1 MLYDLYNQMTVF
13 EKMRNKRLPDYYD
26 TMYQDGYTPEEIREA
41 LHNTMIRENY
51 QRKIRQEEVKK
62 QDNAMD
68 VNFNV
73 EVKKK

>member
-1 MLYDLYNQMTVF
+1 MLYDLYSQMTVF

-26 TMYQDGYTPEEIREA
+26 TMYQDGFTPEEIREA
-41 LHNTMIRENY
+41 LHNTMIREHY
-51 QRKIRQEEVKK
+51 QRTIRQEET
-62 QDNAMD
+62 QDTAMD